1 MEELREKLAGLKI
14 EMEQLNIKYAGT
26 EEENMYY
33 NVKDRIHT
41 FFKKL
46 NVEEQR
52 NELIQTIK
60 KCVVMGT
67 HIIIDSGAS
76 IFVFDAENQYLF
88 DSSLLKKL
96 DDDKYFKINFLGQN
110 SGESIMA
117 ENNRERL
124 LELLHTDDNIHKFGN
139 VIMSPIALNNAEID
153 LKPYVKDIFRERD
166 IKYELE
172 GKDTAVFFYLE
183 E

>member
-1 MEELREKLAGLKI
+1 VGLKI

-26 EEENMYY
+26 EDENMYY
-33 NVKDRIHT
+33 SVKDRIHT
-41 FFKKL
+41 FFEKL

-60 KCVVMGT
+60 KCVVTGT
-67 HIIIDSGAS
+67 HIIIDSGAN
-76 IFVFDAENQYLF
+76 IFIFNTENKYSFDN
-88 DSSLLKKL
+88 SLLKKL
-96 DDDKYFKINFLGQN
+96 DDDKYFKISFLGQN

-124 LELLHTDDNIHKFGN
+124 LELLRTDDNIRKFGN

-153 LKPYVKDIFRERD
+153 LKSYVKDIFREND
-166 IKYELE
+166 ITYGLE
-172 GKDTAVFFYLE
+172 EKDIAIFFYVE

>member
-1 MEELREKLAGLKI
+1 
-14 EMEQLNIKYAGT
+14 LNIKYAGT

-33 NVKDRIHT
+33 NVKDRINQ

-76 IFVFDAENQYLF
+76 LFIFNTENKYAF
-88 DSSLLKKL
+88 DSSLLEKL
-96 DDDKYFKINFLGQN
+96 DDDKYFKINFLGKN
-110 SGESIMA
+110 TGENIEA
-117 ENNRERL
+117 ETNRERL
-124 LELLHTDDNIHKFGN
+124 LELLRTDDNIRRFGN
-139 VIMSPIALNNAEID
+139 VIMSPIVLNNAEID
-153 LKPYVKDIFRERD
+153 LKSHVKDIFREHA
-166 IKYELE
+166 ITYELE
-172 GKDTAVFFYLE
+172 GKDTAIFFYLE